1 MKEFLTTVKKWMT
14 KLLAGIA
21 TVLLSV
27 MTLLVLYQ
35 VFTRYVLNS
44 PAAFTEELV
53 RYFLIWTGFI
63 GAAYAFITREHMCLV
78 LFRDSLKP
86 AKRRILMIL
95 IDALILVFAVFVI
108 TIGGFKL
115 AMSAKKVFSALLGIP
130 RSLVYAMAPVSGLFI
145 IVAQIINIYED
156 VTGISIEGGNE
167 S

>member
-1 MKEFLTTVKKWMT
+1 MKELLTVVKKWMT
-14 KLLAGIA
+14 RLLSGIA
-21 TVLLSV
+21 TILLSV

-78 LFRDSLKP
+78 LFRDSLSPQK
-86 AKRRILMIL
+86 KRILMIA
-95 IDALILVFAVFVI
+95 IDALILVFATFVI
-108 TIGGFKL
+108 TVGGFKL
-115 AMSAKKVFSALLGIP
+115 SLSAIKVFSALLVIP
-130 RSLVYAMAPVSGLFI
+130 RSLVYAMAPISGLFI

-156 VTGISIEGGNE
+156 VTGIEIGGNE
-167 S
+167 

>member
-1 MKEFLTTVKKWMT
+1 MKELLTVVKKWMT
-14 KLLAGIA
+14 RLLSGMA
-21 TVLLSV
+21 TILLSV

-78 LFRDSLKP
+78 LFRDSLSPQK
-86 AKRRILMIL
+86 KRILMIA
-95 IDALILVFAVFVI
+95 IDALILVFATFVI
-108 TIGGFKL
+108 TVGGFKL
-115 AMSAKKVFSALLGIP
+115 SLSAIKVFSALLGIP
-130 RSLVYAMAPVSGLFI
+130 RSLVYAMAPISGLFI

-156 VTGISIEGGNE
+156 VTGIEIGGNE
-167 S
+167 